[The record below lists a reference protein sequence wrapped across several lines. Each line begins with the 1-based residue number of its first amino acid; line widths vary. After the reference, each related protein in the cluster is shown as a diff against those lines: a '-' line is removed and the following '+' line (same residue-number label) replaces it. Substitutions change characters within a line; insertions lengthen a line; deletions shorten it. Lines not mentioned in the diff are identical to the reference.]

1 MNGVPKSGP
10 AGSVITAGKEEEEDM
25 ILLALRHVHLA
36 GDNVTV
42 SRLLWKDTI
51 LIK

>member
-10 AGSVITAGKEEEEDM
+10 AGSVITAGREEGEGM
-25 ILLALRHVHLA
+25 ITMELRQVHLA
-36 GDNVTV
+36 RDNVSV
-42 SRLLWKDTI
+42 SRLLWKTI